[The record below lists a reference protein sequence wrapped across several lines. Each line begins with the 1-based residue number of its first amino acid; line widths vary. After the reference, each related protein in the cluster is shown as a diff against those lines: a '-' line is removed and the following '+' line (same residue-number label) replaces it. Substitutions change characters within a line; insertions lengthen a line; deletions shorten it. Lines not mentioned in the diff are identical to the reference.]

1 MDTWLGDVLVLG
13 GYHRR
18 CSCVI
23 WKCLFHG
30 DVLVLG
36 GYHGYLVRRC
46 SCSRRL
52 PWILG

>member
-1 MDTWLGDVLVLG
+1 MESTILTV
-13 GYHRR
+13 
-18 CSCVI
+18 VI

-52 PWILG
+52 P